1 MITHI
6 FTFGTILC
14 LFIFIWKIWHNL
26 KDMIYDI
33 YDRLNSRIQ
42 SVGVKE
48 CKTMLD
54 YIVGKDGMVCEW
66 NHRCNCYQMNTS
78 KDGWSFDNAR
88 RESNKKEHI
97 FATILHT
104 NEIIEKIKEQLD
116 NQQKEETKKKMK
128 CCKCGKKL
136 DHPATYIKM
145 ENATDKN
152 LNKVLAVCHDCAY
165 GMINKGAEIDPI
177 ILKGN

>member
-26 KDMIYDI
+26 KDMINDI

-66 NHRCNCYQMNTS
+66 NYRCNCYQMNTS

-88 RESNKKEHI
+88 RENNKKEQI
-97 FATILHT
+97 FATILRT

-116 NQQKEETKKKMK
+116 NQQKEEAKKNMK
-128 CCKCGKKL
+128 CCKCGKKIEG
-136 DHPATYIKM
+136 PATYIRM
-145 ENATDKN
+145 ENATNKD
-152 LNKVLAVCHDCAY
+152 LNKVMAVCNDCGY
-165 GMINKGAEIDPI
+165 GFIHKGAEIDPI
-177 ILKGN
+177 LLKEN